1 MRPLG
6 TSDPV
11 AVAQFRT
18 IALLGRGRAGRVLLG
33 VGPDGRL
40 VALRLLPPQLV
51 RDEGFRRELSNARLV
66 VGPCSAPLVDGD
78 LESPVP
84 WVATAFVAGPS
95 LRQAGRLPA
104 ESALVLAAGMAQAL
118 AEIHGA
124 GLLHRNLNPANVLL
138 AEDGP
143 KVIDFGLTHAP
154 GLAGS
159 AGFLAPEQAAG
170 QPFSWAGDVFAYGT
184 ILYTAVTGR
193 NPFAAPS
200 PQQTLANALHVEP
213 DLGPVPD
220 TLRWIIGPCLAK
232 DPSRRPQ
239 PAQILEAIGRPVH
252 PWPPAVQDMIA
263 RRRAEVSRTVSE
275 PPEPGSPPPTVET
288 PEARRK
294 TAIFVGAGVVFTV
307 FITALAAVLLVYGG
321 GSHTEAAQVP
331 STTRPPVT
339 TTATTTTTTATTS
352 ATTLAAAA
360 TKIDAGVWYTI
371 SNTSTGKCVDAAGG
385 GKDNGTPVVEWTCG
399 EGKTNQEWQ
408 FVPTA
413 NGFYE
418 IMNRN
423 APALGLDVTG
433 GPAATANGTPVQL
446 WTYGGGAN
454 QQWKPVD
461 QGSGAFAFMAQH
473 SNACL
478 DVTNGAT
485 DDGTRMQQWQCG
497 AGANQVYALTPV
509 QS

>member
-11 AVAQFRT
+11 AVARYRT

-40 VALRLLPPQLV
+40 VALRLLPPHLV
-51 RDEGFRRELSNARLV
+51 RDEGFRRELTTARQV
-66 VGPCSAPLVDGD
+66 VGPGAAPILDGD
-78 LESPVP
+78 LDAPVP

-104 ESALVLAAGMAQAL
+104 ESVLVVAAGMAHAL

-138 AEDGP
+138 ADDGP

-159 AGFLAPEQAAG
+159 PGFLAPEQAAG

-184 ILYTAVTGR
+184 VLYVAVTGR

-232 DPSRRPQ
+232 DPARRPT
-239 PAQILEAIGRPVH
+239 PAQILDAIGRPAH
-252 PWPPAVQDMIA
+252 PWPPAVQEMIA

-275 PPEPGSPPPTVET
+275 PPEPGTPPPSVET
-288 PEARRK
+288 PETRRK

-307 FITALAAVLLVYGG
+307 SITALAAVLLAFGG
-321 GSHTEAAQVP
+321 GSHTAAAPSP
-331 STTRPPVT
+331 STTQQPTP
-339 TTATTTTTTATTS
+339 TTTTTTTTTTTS
-352 ATTLAAAA
+352 TVPAAVTT
-360 TKIDAGVWYTI
+360 IEPGVWYTI
-371 SNTSTGKCVDAAGG
+371 SNTTTGKCVDAAGSG
-385 GKDNGTPVVEWTCG
+385 QTNGTPVVQWTCG
-399 EGKTNQEWQ
+399 TGKTNQQWQ
-408 FVPTA
+408 FIPTA
-413 NGFYE
+413 NGFFRVL
-418 IMNRN
+418 NRN

-433 GPAATANGTPVQL
+433 GPGAVANGTPVQL

-461 QGSGAFAFMAQH
+461 QGNGGFALMAQH

-478 DVTNGAT
+478 DVTNGST

-497 AGANQVYALTPV
+497 AGANQVFAFTQV
-509 QS
+509 QP